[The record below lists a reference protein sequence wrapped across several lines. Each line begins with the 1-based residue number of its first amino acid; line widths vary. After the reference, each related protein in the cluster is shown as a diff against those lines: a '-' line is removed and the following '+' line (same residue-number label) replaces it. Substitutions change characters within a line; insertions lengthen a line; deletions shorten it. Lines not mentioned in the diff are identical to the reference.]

1 MPTQGKDWQE
11 CKEAIRAE
19 VDKFVDDG
27 LKCERNLSMEKTFE
41 MKKDLQRVLGS
52 ARGASELLRVEEKGR
67 LLAC

>member
-41 MKKDLQRVLGS
+41 LKRKVGPEKSYLHSLQSL
-52 ARGASELLRVEEKGR
+52 
-67 LLAC
+67 CC